1 MPISSLLSTKN
12 AKDTEEEAAEDTGD
26 ESAKDT
32 KGLKKVSLS
41 AGAPLKESAKDSKD
55 ESTKDTKGLKK
66 S

>member
-41 AGAPLKESAKDSKD
+41 AGAPLKESAKD
-55 ESTKDTKGLKK
+55 TKGLKK
-66 S
+66 I